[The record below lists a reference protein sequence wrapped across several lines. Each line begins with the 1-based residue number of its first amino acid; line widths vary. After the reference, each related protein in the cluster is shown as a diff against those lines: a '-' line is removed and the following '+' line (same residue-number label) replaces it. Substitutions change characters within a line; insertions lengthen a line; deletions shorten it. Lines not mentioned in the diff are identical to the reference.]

1 MRHSCLIKG
10 VITGSMKKK
19 NIDMIK
25 GFAMVLSAG
34 VILGCVTA
42 VVWMGGEAFQAG
54 SRKEAVS
61 QNVTAVSAGEAKGE
75 TAGSEA
81 LEPGKEETA
90 YGSGDAAGRED
101 GRTESGETKEE
112 NAEGAVAVVKE
123 EGGQP
128 VGKAGEPE
136 SDQSVG
142 KSGEPES
149 DQPGGKSGES
159 GESNRSGKE
168 TDELEFAI
176 AGGEEARAGIPE
188 KVLAQIEDINSGKP
202 LDEAIGSEA
211 LKDYYALVATYD
223 IIARNPDSREEATG
237 RGSLTL
243 YIPNLLKGLS
253 DVSALFYDKAE
264 GEWRI
269 VPAEKVNTDAKTVTV
284 TLTGSG
290 TMTVIYRRK

>member
-34 VILGCVTA
+34 VVLGCVTA

-54 SRKEAVS
+54 RRKEAVS
-61 QNVTAVSAGEAKGE
+61 QNVAAVSAGEAKGGN
-75 TAGSEA
+75 AGSEN

-90 YGSGDAAGRED
+90 YGSGDAAGWED

-128 VGKAGEPE
+128 GGKA
-136 SDQSVG
+136 
-142 KSGEPES
+142 GEPES

-159 GESNRSGKE
+159 GESNWSGKE
-168 TDELEFAI
+168 TGELEFAI

-188 KVLAQIEDINSGKP
+188 QVLTQIEDINSGKP

-264 GEWRI
+264 GEWKI
-269 VPAEKVNTDAKTVTV
+269 IPAEAVNTDAKTVTV